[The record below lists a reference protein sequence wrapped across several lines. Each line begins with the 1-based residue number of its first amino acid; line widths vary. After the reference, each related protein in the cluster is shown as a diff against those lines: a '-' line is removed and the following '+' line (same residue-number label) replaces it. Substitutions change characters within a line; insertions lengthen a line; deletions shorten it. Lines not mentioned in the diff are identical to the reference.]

1 MNKEV
6 TEIRNGAVA
15 IVNGYQVLLNAIKEG
30 EVNDID
36 IVDCLIKNELI
47 VKATEEFKK
56 AVKPFA
62 LRALETVTDKT
73 IFEKDG
79 VCIKVTTTPSKYD
92 FSVSQDWRDAD
103 EMVKT
108 ATEKRKAIEKALK
121 DAHINEYVDKASGEI
136 ISAVEK
142 VSGGEKTVQ
151 VTIIK

>member
-1 MNKEV
+1 MNELSDIK
-6 TEIRNGAVA
+6 NGAVA
-15 IVNGYQVLLNAIKEG
+15 IVDGYSQLLRAIENG

-62 LRALETVTDKT
+62 FRALENITDKT
-73 IFEKDG
+73 IYEKEG

-92 FSVSQDWRDAD
+92 YSISQDWREAD
-103 EMVKT
+103 EAVKV
-108 ATEKRKAIEKALK
+108 ATERRKAIEKALK

-136 ISAVEK
+136 ISAVER
-142 VSGGEKTVQ
+142 VSGGERTLQ
-151 VTIIK
+151 VTIK